1 MATGKII
8 VERVAALADTVTFE
22 GGAKATLA
30 AAHRR
35 VLEILHRAGRPV
47 YAELGVDGH
56 IVRLL
61 VPAIVK
67 VMQLTPLPDGDLE
80 ILLEPSAARH
90 WLRHTAPN
98 FAALREALAAL
109 HASGA
114 QALVSET
121 DAREVVDVRP
131 FAGRTERHARAKAAP
146 AELVKDVTLAQA
158 KELFDMVVGITCD
171 PLDAEA
177 PCIPFLYPDDGC
189 FARAHDMCG
198 RFVAKGVEPAKI
210 WTWGYNIIPTV
221 NNPACKVG
229 WIYHVAPTLSV
240 AGALYAIDPSLC
252 DAPVTVEGWL
262 AAMANPKV
270 TLDYTPW
277 TYYMQDGRPDPDFS
291 DTERELAGYRAQLML
306 RSAEQGPP
314 PYAHCQVTL
323 V

>member
-8 VERVAALADTVTFE
+8 VARIAALADTVTFE
-22 GGAKATLA
+22 GGAKAALA
-30 AAHRR
+30 AGHRR
-35 VLEILHRAGRPV
+35 VLEILHRAGRPAYV
-47 YAELGVDGH
+47 ELGSDGQ

-61 VPAIVK
+61 VPAIVR
-67 VMQLTPLPDGDLE
+67 VAQLTPLPGGDVE
-80 ILLEPSAARH
+80 ILLEPSAAKH
-90 WLRHTAPN
+90 WLRRTAPD
-98 FAALREALAAL
+98 FAAL
-109 HASGA
+109 HATLTALQASGA
-114 QALVSET
+114 EALVSEN
-121 DAREVVDVRP
+121 DAHEVVDVRP
-131 FAGRTERHARAKAAP
+131 FVGRPERPARAKAAP

-158 KELFDMVVGITCD
+158 KQMFDMVVGITCD
-171 PLDAEA
+171 PMDAEA
-177 PCIPFLYPDDGC
+177 PCIPFLFPDDGC

-221 NNPACKVG
+221 NHPDCKVG
-229 WIYHVAPTLSV
+229 WIYHVAPTLNV
-240 AGALYAIDPSLC
+240 AGTLYVIDPSLC

-277 TYYMQDGRPDPDFS
+277 TSYMQDGRPDPDFS

-314 PYAHCQVTL
+314 PYAHCQVTP